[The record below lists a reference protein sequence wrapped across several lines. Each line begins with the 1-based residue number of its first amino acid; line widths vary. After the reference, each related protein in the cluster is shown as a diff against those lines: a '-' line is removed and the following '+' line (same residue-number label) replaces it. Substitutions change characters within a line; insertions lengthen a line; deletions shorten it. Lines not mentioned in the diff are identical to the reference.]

1 MDLNT
6 SEKFCPVCK
15 NKNAYTAKVCTS
27 CGAQLEDNL
36 TNKVTTTT
44 GSALGNVP
52 AENVESFIDL
62 ALIPQGGVG
71 IYAAGSF
78 KPYYLP
84 VDKELILGR
93 KTEASSE
100 ESILDLSDLN
110 AFSMGL
116 SRRHAMIRRT
126 DSGFEVLDL
135 ASTNGTWLNAERLS
149 PNKPYPFASGSQLR
163 IGRLRLFIVYH
174 MVLKGTR
181 KN

>member
-1 MDLNT
+1 LNT

-15 NKNAYTAKVCTS
+15 NKNAYTATVCTS

-36 TNKVTTTT
+36 TNRVATTT
-44 GSALGNVP
+44 GSALGSSP

-62 ALIPQGGVG
+62 ALIPDGGVG

-84 VDKELILGR
+84 VENELIIGR
-93 KTEASSE
+93 KTEPTE
-100 ESILDLSDLN
+100 EAILDLSDLN
-110 AFSMGL
+110 AFTMGL
-116 SRRHAMIRRT
+116 SRRHALIRRAQ
-126 DSGFEVLDL
+126 SGFEVMDL
-135 ASTNGTWLNAERLS
+135 SSTNGTWLNAERLF

-163 IGRLRLFIVYH
+163 VGRLRLFIVYH
-174 MVLKGTR
+174 MVLKGTK